1 MASTILPEHLIAE
14 MRHDVATEDALKA
27 RLVLSHLHEIDQATQ
42 RAVLEALASGAPA
55 FALPLLV
62 ETLVRQP
69 WIDMAQPRVREW
81 IASLAA
87 AAPDEFLRLLRAEH
101 GAALAVMATVAG
113 ELGMEAALP
122 ALLAA
127 VRDQTSPATLES
139 VIEALGRIGGDEA
152 VSPIS
157 EFLYSNSEALITV
170 AARALA
176 IIGTPDAVE
185 KLAQRIGHE
194 THLDEIFIGLLWE
207 IQSQDALKALAA
219 TLASSHVHVRSFAR
233 QALFLSGAT
242 AIPVLLDNLR
252 TSDDDVLIH
261 SLDILGDI
269 GDEAAYNGIRQLLHR
284 HPANPNVRFSAYDAL
299 GKLPMQGR
307 GFALASGLEDP
318 VENVRVAAASAIE
331 RNLDPV
337 LAAGVRNLTSSGDG
351 NDRKIVRA
359 LVTARSLR
367 TLISLTEDEHL
378 RALVAGDL
386 RDRADPEVQG
396 WFAKKFN
403 ETGHAG
409 LAAGLAPTRDAV
421 QKRPRVYAVD
431 DSIMVLSIYR
441 SALHGLGFDPVV
453 HAYPAQAIEAI
464 LAEPPSAVLTDLNMP
479 EITGI
484 ELIRQLRGRY
494 PRSELPIIMVTTQQS
509 AEDDR
514 EALDAGAD
522 AVIRKPFT
530 PEDLSRALAAAGV
543 HP

>member
-1 MASTILPEHLIAE
+1 MVSTILPEHLIAE

-42 RAVLEALASGAPA
+42 HSVLEALASGAPA

-69 WIDMAQPRVREW
+69 WIDMAQPQVREW

-87 AAPDEFLRLLRAEH
+87 ASPDEFLRLLRAEH

-127 VRDQTSPATLES
+127 VRDQTSPLTLES

-152 VSPIS
+152 VDPIS

-176 IIGTPDAVE
+176 VIGTPDAVE

-194 THLDEIFIGLLWE
+194 AHLDEIFIGLLWE

-219 TLASSHVHVRSFAR
+219 TLASSHAHVRSFAR
-233 QALFLSGAT
+233 QALFLSGVT
-242 AIPVLLDNLR
+242 SIPVLLDNLR
-252 TSDDDVLIH
+252 TPDDDVLIH

-337 LAAGVRNLTSSGDG
+337 LAAGVKNLTSSGDG

-359 LVTARSLR
+359 LVTARSLQ
-367 TLISLTEDEHL
+367 TLLSLTEDEHL
-378 RALVAGDL
+378 RALVADDL

-396 WFAKKFN
+396 WFAEKFN

-409 LAAGLAPTRDAV
+409 LAPTRAAV

-484 ELIRQLRGRY
+484 ELIRQLRERY
-494 PRSELPIIMVTTQQS
+494 PRNELPIIMVTTQQS

-530 PEDLSRALAAAGV
+530 PDDLSRALAAAGV